1 MFKKKIYIKNNLTPF
16 PISRTKV
23 DLFFD
28 CKRCFF
34 FDLKFGIK
42 RPHGTPL
49 VLNNKIIQQVKK
61 EFDFFREKKKP
72 HPEIIKLKRGFIP
85 SNHENLLKWK
95 NSFNGV
101 FFVDKKTNL
110 KFHGTIDDLWFDNQ
124 TNSHISVIFKSTSRK
139 DQLNQSEIWD
149 GYWKQLS
156 FYSFLLSKNS
166 IEMSQSGL
174 ILYINVLNEDNFE
187 KEIKLDFNLFEQILD
202 FSWIENTIENIHEL
216 LNKDAIPDQNR
227 KCKFCNY
234 FNNIK
239 KIHE

>member
-34 FDLKFGIK
+34 FDLKFGNK

-49 VLNNKIIQQVKK
+49 VLNNRIIQQVKK

-72 HPEIIKLKRGFIP
+72 HPEIIKLERNFIP
-85 SNHENLLKWK
+85 SNHENLQKWK

-101 FFVDKKTNL
+101 SFIDSATNL

-124 TNSHISVIFKSTSRK
+124 TNKHFIVIFKSTSRK
-139 DQLNQSEIWD
+139 DQLNHSEIWE

-156 FYSFLLSKNS
+156 FYCFLLSKNS
-166 IEMSQSGL
+166 VEMSQNGL
-174 ILYINVLNEDNFE
+174 ILYVNVLNEDNFE
-187 KEIKLDFNLFEQILD
+187 KKIKLDFNLFEQILD
-202 FSWIENTIENIHEL
+202 FSWIENTISNIHEL
-216 LNKDAIPDQNR
+216 LNKDDIPDQNY

-234 FNNIK
+234 FNNVK
-239 KIHE
+239 KKNK